1 MKTLSLS
8 QRTKQLIG
16 NMAKINESLLFR
28 PGDIQYTWA
37 CANKGQGR
45 IDPIIFAT
53 AKFAEEIPS
62 KFAIA
67 DLSKFLNILSLY
79 EEPKMSFQDDV
90 MYIRGKDGRS
100 FRYMTTPI
108 GNINSPHGEMELDK
122 SNIITEFDL
131 SSGALQHLNRILA
144 VAELGQVKFKGTG
157 TEVVLMAVPKD
168 EGKHSDSTDMYAQS
182 LGSSNKKFTIIYDAY
197 KMQTL
202 MENNYHVTL
211 AEGFSE
217 FKGPDIEYL
226 MSPELSTIY

>member
-8 QRTKQLIG
+8 PRTKQLIG

-28 PGDIQYTWA
+28 PGDTQYTWS
-37 CANKGQGR
+37 CTNKGDESPR
-45 IDPIIFAT
+45 IYAI

-90 MYIRGKDGRS
+90 MFIRGKDGRT

-108 GNINSPHGEMELDK
+108 NDINSPNGKMEIDEAHV
-122 SNIITEFDL
+122 ITEFDL

-157 TEVVLMAVPKD
+157 KEIILIAIPKD
-168 EGKHSDSTDMYAQS
+168 EGQHSESTDMYAQS
-182 LGSSNKKFTIIYDAY
+182 LGPCDKKFTIVYEAY
-197 KMQTL
+197 KIQTL

-211 AEGFSE
+211 AEGLSE

-226 MSPELSTIY
+226 IAPELSTQYD